1 MDESK
6 LEILNRIQQGEN
18 VNPFT
23 PFVVQFTQIALT
35 LAGKCDLSEFPDA
48 ALLHAAALLKKR
60 QGIINPYAFLKSQAM
75 SYCRERN
82 LPVDWQWKKALKK
95 VYGLGDMDPC
105 FTADKQATRS
115 PVLSGELPSS
125 TSERGFG
132 NNRDEDNNSQ
142 KGEIATQAPCR
153 KCTSTRH
160 STSDHS
166 RLYPLPKRREDSYSS
181 CHENPAASSPDSAP
195 PPQTVRVR
203 TNYGGMPCI
212 RLTDEETKA
221 RQVEFISRPEIVQ
234 EIEMLAKLLGE
245 QAAKDYFNRVY
256 ANLKYVVIEDGSHT

>member
-23 PFVVQFTQIALT
+23 PFVVQFTHIALT

-48 ALLHAAALLKKR
+48 ALLHAAGLLKKR

-95 VYGLGDMDPC
+95 AYGLGDTDPC
-105 FTADKQATRS
+105 FEADKQATRS

-125 TSERGFG
+125 TSERGFKS
-132 NNRDEDNNSQ
+132 NRDENNYSQ
-142 KGEIATQAPCR
+142 KGEIATLVSCR

-160 STSDHS
+160 STDQHS
-166 RLYPLPKRREDSYSS
+166 KLYPLPKRRESSYFS
-181 CHENPAASSPDSAP
+181 CHEKTAASSPDSAP
-195 PPQTVRVR
+195 PPQLTRMI
-203 TNYGGMPCI
+203 TTYGGIKVI
-212 RLTDEETKA
+212 RLTDAEAAA
-221 RQVEFISRPEIVQ
+221 RRTAFISRPEITQ
-234 EIEMLAKLLGE
+234 EMEHMCKLMGDK
-245 QAAKDYFNRVY
+245 AGKNFFNRVY
-256 ANLKYVVIEDGSHT
+256 ENLKYMCIDDAHD